1 MVVRWAAAPRR
12 QRLRPPSKQ
21 ASLISTSTIRN
32 PSRSPRSLLLFSRQP
47 QAPPKLRR
55 SHCLCALPCAATTR
69 TTTSAAPDYTDASG
83 GVSWR
88 VGRSG
93 RPVVLGPAGRNAGV
107 LRRGSS
113 LAPLLCEAILLARCL
128 RDLPAWPGQW
138 RRVSC
143 NGFCISCRRIPKPA
157 CVHAKLVTPEWRWP
171 ADVSPLPRPM
181 AAPPPAPCPIPLD
194 AALGGALL
202 GASVPAAQQLRTS

>member
-93 RPVVLGPAGRNAGV
+93 RPVVLGACRKEC
-107 LRRGSS
+107 RSS
-113 LAPLLCEAILLARCL
+113 
-128 RDLPAWPGQW
+128 
-138 RRVSC
+138 
-143 NGFCISCRRIPKPA
+143 
-157 CVHAKLVTPEWRWP
+157 AKRLVTR
-171 ADVSPLPRPM
+171 AITLRSDLASTLSTRSTRLARPM
-181 AAPPPAPCPIPLD
+181 AARVLQWV
-194 AALGGALL
+194 LH
-202 GASVPAAQQLRTS
+202 QLPQDSKARMCSREACYPRVAMAC